1 MRAKRLRFAIIPEV
15 TVTDTEADLFYL
27 KIEKLIQFFRKYI
40 TESDKGSMF
49 VNYDKKSSS
58 VASDSCNSD
67 VNLLN
72 KDGNSE
78 KDKDKDKDKDK
89 EKGRKKKIDVNLLK
103 IWLGTKG
110 DPKWAFLQCDR
121 IVNASR
127 VMHIE
132 VRIILI
138 LFSYFHIFLFS
149 YPIKCL
155 FVYLSLLSWPFLY
168 LLPPLSP
175 SFFLTL
181 SIEIEVEVESMTIY
195 FLHVF
200 I

>member
-40 TESDKGSMF
+40 AESDKASMF

-78 KDKDKDKDKDK
+78 KDKDKDKDK

-138 LFSYFHIFLFS
+138 LFSYFLIF
-149 YPIKCL
+149 I
-155 FVYLSLLSWPFLY
+155 
-168 LLPPLSP
+168 
-175 SFFLTL
+175 FF
-181 SIEIEVEVESMTIY
+181 Y
-195 FLHVF
+195 FLILSNVSLFTFHSFPGHSF
-200 I
+200 IYCHLYHHSSF

>member
-15 TVTDTEADLFYL
+15 TVTDAEADLFYL
-27 KIEKLIQFFRKYI
+27 KIDKLIQFFRKYI
-40 TESDKGSMF
+40 TENDKASMF
-49 VNYDKKSSS
+49 VNCDKKTSS

-78 KDKDKDKDKDK
+78 KEKDKDK

-121 IVNASR
+121 IVSTSR

-132 VRIILI
+132 VRFK
-138 LFSYFHIFLFS
+138 FS
-149 YPIKCL
+149 C
-155 FVYLSLLSWPFLY
+155 
-168 LLPPLSP
+168 
-175 SFFLTL
+175 
-181 SIEIEVEVESMTIY
+181 
-195 FLHVF
+195 
-200 I
+200 

>member
-1 MRAKRLRFAIIPEV
+1 MKSTISFLFFIFYFLFFIFLFNYHYHHFILSLQQVSPDFLIIFILLYSYHHFSSPSVRAKRLRFAIIPEV

-40 TESDKGSMF
+40 TENDKASMF
-49 VNYDKKSSS
+49 VNFDKKSSS
-58 VASDSCNSD
+58 VAFDSCNSD

-78 KDKDKDKDKDK
+78 KDKDKDKEKDK

-121 IVNASR
+121 IVSTSR

-132 VRIILI
+132 VRVK
-138 LFSYFHIFLFS
+138 FSY
-149 YPIKCL
+149 
-155 FVYLSLLSWPFLY
+155 
-168 LLPPLSP
+168 
-175 SFFLTL
+175 
-181 SIEIEVEVESMTIY
+181 
-195 FLHVF
+195 
-200 I
+200 